1 MIYSGI
7 ILRCE
12 CMCVYGENENGE
24 NCLKSF
30 FLKKESCLP
39 FSLVQLGRVLVHSD
53 PTFCTFTFDFVQ
65 MLNRFVQLVTVICT
79 VAFCTVGYICCT
91 IGLYLCTIGST
102 NRTLGYL
109 FCTNGVKQ

>member
-24 NCLKSF
+24 NGLKSF
-30 FLKKESCLP
+30 FLKKESYLP
-39 FSLVQLGRVLVHSD
+39 FSLVHLGRVSVHSD

-65 MLNRFVQLVTVICT
+65 MLIRFVQLVTVICT